1 MTATTRRVPSP
12 ASASHPV
19 HWMRI
24 ADGREWIPLAIVL
37 ALAWEI
43 VGRVGHFLFLPPLS
57 TTLRALVR
65 MFVDGTMPA
74 VLAGSTLTLAAG
86 VAISVAGG
94 VLIGAAMAQWRLV
107 DGVLRP
113 FINAMMSAPIIAL
126 VPVFIALFGV
136 GYGTRLATVV
146 VFSIFPV
153 ILNTFEGLRVVD
165 PTLVDMGR
173 SFGARRRQLYW
184 HVRLPAALP
193 LIRAGFHLCILR
205 GVRGLVNGEVLI
217 SVVGIGGLLQRYGAA
232 FAMPQLW
239 AVIIT
244 IVAFAFALLGVEH
257 LLVGR
262 FVKGGLAQ
270 QMHRDPT

>member
-1 MTATTRRVPSP
+1 MTATTRVPSV
-12 ASASHPV
+12 AARSNGV
-19 HWMRI
+19 RWMRI
-24 ADGREWIPLAIVL
+24 ADGREWIPVAIAL
-37 ALAWEI
+37 ALAWEV
-43 VGRVGHFLFLPPLS
+43 VGRVGHFLSLPSLS
-57 TTLRALVR
+57 ATLRALVR
-65 MFVDGTMPA
+65 MFMDGTMPA
-74 VLAGSTLTLAAG
+74 VLAGSALTLAVG
-86 VAISVAGG
+86 VAISVSCG
-94 VLIGAAMAQWRLV
+94 VLIGAAMAASRLV

-153 ILNTFEGLRVVD
+153 ILNTFEGLRGVD

-173 SFGARRRQLYW
+173 SFSARRGQLYW

-193 LIRAGFHLCILR
+193 LLRAGFHLCMLR

-217 SVVGIGGLLQRYGAA
+217 SVVGIGGLLQTYGAA

-244 IVAFAFALLGVEH
+244 IVAFAFALLGLEH

-270 QMHRDPT
+270 DMHRDVM